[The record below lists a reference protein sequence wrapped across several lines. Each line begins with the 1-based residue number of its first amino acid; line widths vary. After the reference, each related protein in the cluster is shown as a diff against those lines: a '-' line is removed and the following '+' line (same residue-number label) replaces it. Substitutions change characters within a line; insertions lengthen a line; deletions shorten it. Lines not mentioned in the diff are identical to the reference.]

1 MKLIER
7 FSLRLFSII
16 IIFLSIIT
24 ILTVTSVLHIDFL
37 VRALSFTMENETYSR
52 ITIIVSV
59 ILILLG
65 IKSLLARLKPEDES
79 KNGIILENASGK
91 LVISKESLENLIAG
105 VSKNI
110 PGAESISSKTVLD
123 KDRNLKVY
131 VTTVVSDDVVLKDIS
146 TDLQKRIKEAMKK
159 TADLDVKEVNIKI
172 KNITNK
178 KVKTKNEKENINAN
192 TKPESAI
199 ETKEEVKQEIDNGEE

>member
-1 MKLIER
+1 MKFLER

-16 IIFLSIIT
+16 IILISIIT
-24 ILTVTSVLHIDFL
+24 MLIALNVLHLDVVPNMISY
-37 VRALSFTMENETYSR
+37 AIETEMSTR

-59 ILILLG
+59 VLILLG
-65 IKSLLARLKPEDES
+65 IKSLCARLKPIDEA
-79 KNGIILENASGK
+79 KNGIVLENASGK
-91 LVISKESLENLIAG
+91 LIISKESLENLISS

-110 PGAESISSKTVLD
+110 PGAESITSRTVLD

-131 VTTVVSDDVVLKDIS
+131 VTTVVSGDVVLKDIS

-159 TADLDVKEVNIKI
+159 TADLEVKEVNIKI

-178 KVKTKNEKENINAN
+178 KSRPKIEEPQTTNLTEKTN
-192 TKPESAI
+192 
-199 ETKEEVKQEIDNGEE
+199 EEVNNEIDNGEE

>member
-199 ETKEEVKQEIDNGEE
+199 

>member
-37 VRALSFTMENETYSR
+37 FRALSFTIENETYAR

-65 IKSLLARLKPEDES
+65 IKSLLSRLKPEDES

-146 TDLQKRIKEAMKK
+146 TDLQKRIKEAMKN

-178 KVKTKNEKENINAN
+178 KAKSKVVKENAN
-192 TKPESAI
+192 TKPESTI
-199 ETKEEVKQEIDNGEE
+199 ETNEEVKQEIDNGEE

>member
-37 VRALSFTMENETYSR
+37 FRALSFTIENETYAR

-65 IKSLLARLKPEDES
+65 IKSLLSRLKPEDES

-178 KVKTKNEKENINAN
+178 KAKSKVVKENAN
-192 TKPESAI
+192 TKPESTI
-199 ETKEEVKQEIDNGEE
+199 ETNEEVKQEIDNGEE

>member
-65 IKSLLARLKPEDES
+65 IKSLLARLKPED
-79 KNGIILENASGK
+79 ASGK

>member
-37 VRALSFTMENETYSR
+37 FRALSFTIENETYAR

-65 IKSLLARLKPEDES
+65 IKSLLSRLKPEDES

-178 KVKTKNEKENINAN
+178 KLKSKVVKENAN
-192 TKPESAI
+192 IKPESTI
-199 ETKEEVKQEIDNGEE
+199 ETNEEVKQEIDNGEE

>member
-37 VRALSFTMENETYSR
+37 VRALSFTMENETYAR

-192 TKPESAI
+192 TKPESTI
-199 ETKEEVKQEIDNGEE
+199 ETNEEVKQEIDNGEE

>member
-37 VRALSFTMENETYSR
+37 FRALSFTIENETYAR

-65 IKSLLARLKPEDES
+65 IKSLLSRLKPEDES

-131 VTTVVSDDVVLKDIS
+131 VATVVSDDVVLKDIS

-178 KVKTKNEKENINAN
+178 KAKSKVVKENAN
-192 TKPESAI
+192 TKPESTI
-199 ETKEEVKQEIDNGEE
+199 ETNEEVKQEIDNGEE

>member
-37 VRALSFTMENETYSR
+37 FRALSFTIENETYAR

-65 IKSLLARLKPEDES
+65 IKSLLSRLKPEDES

-131 VTTVVSDDVVLKDIS
+131 VTTVVSDDVVLNDIS

-178 KVKTKNEKENINAN
+178 KAKSKVVKENAN
-192 TKPESAI
+192 TKPESTI
-199 ETKEEVKQEIDNGEE
+199 ETNEEVKQEIDNGEE

>member
-65 IKSLLARLKPEDES
+65 IKSLLSRLKPEDES

-178 KVKTKNEKENINAN
+178 KAKSKVVKENAN
-192 TKPESAI
+192 TKPESTI
-199 ETKEEVKQEIDNGEE
+199 ETNEEVKQEIDNGEE

>member
-37 VRALSFTMENETYSR
+37 VRVLSFTAENETYAR

-65 IKSLLARLKPEDES
+65 IKSLLSRLKPEDES

-178 KVKTKNEKENINAN
+178 KAKSKVVKENAN
-192 TKPESAI
+192 TKPESTI
-199 ETKEEVKQEIDNGEE
+199 ETNEEVKQEIDNGEE

>member
-7 FSLRLFSII
+7 FSLRVFSII

-37 VRALSFTMENETYSR
+37 VRALSFTAENETYAR

-172 KNITNK
+172 KNITSK
-178 KVKTKNEKENINAN
+178 KAKSKVAKENAN
-192 TKPESAI
+192 TKPESTI
-199 ETKEEVKQEIDNGEE
+199 ETNEEVKQEIDNGEE